1 MEHTEQN
8 KQSKISTSTIS
19 KMGVDLLN
27 GPIDSTLRTFAIPMA
42 FSFLVNMLYSWI
54 DTYFVSR
61 IGSAAIAAIGV
72 SEQLGF
78 LIFNFGSGFAIGTG
92 IIVARRIGE
101 GNKQEANYTATQ
113 GIVTMLV
120 FSSLLAIVLGIF
132 LPQTLQL
139 LGLDKDPEV
148 YNLTKVYLFALLFGV
163 PGNFVT
169 FQINAI
175 VRSSGNSVY
184 PMIILLLTTVI
195 NAILAPLLIFGF
207 GPISAMGMMGAGIA
221 TASAQLIGGIVS
233 LSLILTGKS
242 GLHLV
247 FDRFRFDFPL
257 IFRIIKQGIWSSLQ
271 MFAVSVSRI
280 SLFKIAAIFDPKVIV
295 AAYTLGLKV
304 DLFAFMSVFAVGIAV
319 ETATGQNLGAK
330 NYNRIFAFHKSAV
343 KQLTILLSILAIIA
357 FLVGEQFA
365 LIFTKDPEIID
376 ATVKYLQIACFGYIF
391 FAFGFVNIRVISG
404 AGATMRSM
412 IIVASTLIGVQ
423 VPTAYALSHFT
434 PLRETG
440 IWIGVVISYIALTI
454 VGYQQLKAKSWLKT
468 AI

>member
-1 MEHTEQN
+1 
-8 KQSKISTSTIS
+8 
-19 KMGVDLLN
+19 
-27 GPIDSTLRTFAIPMA
+27 MA
-42 FSFLVNMLYSWI
+42 
-54 DTYFVSR
+54 
-61 IGSAAIAAIGV
+61 
-72 SEQLGF
+72 
-78 LIFNFGSGFAIGTG
+78 TG
-92 IIVARRIGE
+92 EWPR
-101 GNKQEANYTATQ
+101 
-113 GIVTMLV
+113 
-120 FSSLLAIVLGIF
+120 
-132 LPQTLQL
+132 
-139 LGLDKDPEV
+139 
-148 YNLTKVYLFALLFGV
+148 
-163 PGNFVT
+163 
-169 FQINAI
+169 
-175 VRSSGNSVY
+175 
-184 PMIILLLTTVI
+184 
-195 NAILAPLLIFGF
+195 
-207 GPISAMGMMGAGIA
+207 
-221 TASAQLIGGIVS
+221 
-233 LSLILTGKS
+233 
-242 GLHLV
+242 
-247 FDRFRFDFPL
+247 
-257 IFRIIKQGIWSSLQ
+257 SSLQ

-330 NYNRIFAFHKSAV
+330 NYHRIFAFHKSAV

-365 LIFTKDPEIID
+365 LIFTKDPAIID

>member
-1 MEHTEQN
+1 
-8 KQSKISTSTIS
+8 
-19 KMGVDLLN
+19 MGVDLLH

-120 FSSLLAIVLGIF
+120 FSSLLAIVLGVF
-132 LPQTLQL
+132 LPNTLH
-139 LGLDKDPEV
+139 
-148 YNLTKVYLFALLFGV
+148 LFALLFGV

-175 VRSSGNSVY
+175 VRSSGNSIY

-195 NAILAPLLIFGF
+195 NAILAPILIFGY

-221 TASAQLIGGIVS
+221 TAAAQLIGGIVS

-247 FDRFRFDFPL
+247 FENFRFDFPL
-257 IFRIIKQGIWSSLQ
+257 IIRIVKQGIWSSLQ

-330 NYNRIFAFHKSAV
+330 NYHRIFAFHKSAV

-365 LIFTKDPEIID
+365 LIFTKDPAIID